1 MTKEWQDRLAPQIEA
16 QRILAL
22 VRQDELEAVKL
33 MERQLFMIFNR
44 AQVLASVAG
53 AVITVTGFS
62 GRLIAGTSRW
72 GQWFLVTGLALVVFS
87 AVYVFLK
94 VMRVTWI
101 STQLEEDFQ
110 TSLVA
115 LIRLRNRKTR
125 AYTIGGL
132 ILVLGL
138 LLYGLSVSIMLLNP
152 EPMNLPV
159 R

>member
-1 MTKEWQDRLAPQIEA
+1 MSEWQDRLAPEIEA
-16 QRILAL
+16 ERILAL
-22 VRQDELEAVKL
+22 VRQDNLEAVKL

-44 AQVLASVAG
+44 AQVLASMAG

-62 GRLIAGTSRW
+62 GRLIAGTSRL
-72 GQWFLVTGLALVVFS
+72 GQWFLVTGLALVIFS

-101 STQLEEDFQ
+101 STQFEDDFHA
-110 TSLVA
+110 SLVA

-125 AYTIGGL
+125 AYMFGGL
-132 ILVLGL
+132 LLLVGL
-138 LLYGLSVSIMLLNP
+138 LLYGFSVSIMLLNP